1 MSSPAA
7 SRLSMHGRSLSLA
20 EDRRSANRQ
29 SYMSTT
35 TDYSSERN
43 GNRGSLGST
52 YRSSVTSDSS
62 APSLGPSVDGSAGPV
77 TPPPIPSH
85 IRPAKTAH
93 NGDGHQRHSSIVVHE
108 PLGGHDRRSMALRYD
123 APLPSPP
130 HHLQNQQQQQ
140 QQHLQKPQSKPQY
153 HSDSSEPSSSSAPED
168 SFKSAMDVPRPR
180 ETQGRMADELR
191 DKYLSTYSVYMPA
204 DDSLEE
210 DDGPLYIA
218 EATTAS
224 EGGGDFR
231 SGYPLH
237 SYTELDHIE
246 VELEE
251 ADTAEGGSGWLLGRK
266 VGGDGSLG
274 WVRTEHFVMLDE
286 GESPEESQGE
296 EVGEAA

>member
-1 MSSPAA
+1 MSVNSTMSSPANN
-7 SRLSMHGRSLSLA
+7 RLSMHGRSLSMA
-20 EDRRSANRQ
+20 EDRRSGNRQ

-62 APSLGPSVDGSAGPV
+62 APSLGPTSVDGSSPSENV
-77 TPPPIPSH
+77 TPLPHASH
-85 IRPAKTAH
+85 IRPPKGPH
-93 NGDGHQRHSSIVVHE
+93 HGEGHHRQSSLVVHE
-108 PLGGHDRRSMALRYD
+108 PLGGHDRRSMAIRYD

-130 HHLQNQQQQQ
+130 AVQQGQQA
-140 QQHLQKPQSKPQY
+140 KKAQY
-153 HSDSSEPSSSSAPED
+153 SSDSSDPSSSSATEAD
-168 SFKSAMDVPRPR
+168 TFKSGMDVPRPR
-180 ETQGRMADELR
+180 EHHGRMADELR
-191 DKYLSTYSVYMPA
+191 EKYLSTYSVYMPA

-210 DDGPLYIA
+210 EDGPLYIA

-237 SYTELDHIE
+237 AYNEMDHIE

-274 WVRTEHFVMLDE
+274 WVRTEHFVMLEE
-286 GESPEESQGE
+286 GESPEEEDGGE
-296 EVGEAA
+296 MA